1 MSSKGKIQMNG
12 KYLNKII
19 HGDVLQIL
27 PDIADNTVDLVLTDP
42 PYFLDKMDNTWD
54 NKKVASTKY
63 HHVIKSLPAGMK
75 FDKEQG
81 KNFYNW
87 YSKVSM
93 QILRVLKP
101 GGFFFSFSSPRLY
114 HRMVSAIDDA
124 GFLIRDCFIWLY
136 TQNQPKAM
144 SLNHF
149 IDRLK
154 ESEETKDSLKKQLRG
169 WKTPQIKS
177 CFEPIVMAQKEPEG
191 TFLENF
197 RKYNVGLINTNIK
210 IGEDMFP
217 SNVISTDEINSL
229 VDRCF
234 LISKPDKREK
244 GEFNT
249 HKTVKPLSLCEHI
262 IKLTTYS
269 NKAVVLDPFCGSG
282 TTLVAAKKL
291 GRNFIGIDINKEYI
305 EIAKLR
311 IEKMNGDV
319 TQYNISGKEK
329 QLRICDKKAVYK
341 ISRKRE
347 TAIVNKSIKNMNLSQ
362 DI

>member
-1 MSSKGKIQMNG
+1 MNG
-12 KYLNKII
+12 KYLNKVI

-27 PDIADNTVDLVLTDP
+27 PNISGNSVDLVLTDP

-54 NKKVASTKY
+54 SQKVSSTKY
-63 HHVIKSLPAGMK
+63 HHVVKSLPAGMK

-81 KNFYNW
+81 RNFYSW
-87 YSKVSM
+87 YYKVSE
-93 QILRVLKP
+93 QIIRILKP

-154 ESEETKDSLKKQLRG
+154 ENEETKDSIKKQLKG

-197 RKYNVGLINTNIK
+197 REYNVGLINTNIK

-217 SNVISTDEINSL
+217 SNVVSTDKINPL

-234 LISKPDKREK
+234 LISKPDKKEK
-244 GEFNT
+244 GDFNI

-262 IKLTTYS
+262 IKLITYS
-269 NKAVVLDPFCGSG
+269 DKAVVLDPFCGSG
-282 TTLVAAKKL
+282 TTIVAAKKM
-291 GRNFIGIDINKEYI
+291 GRKFIGIDINKEYI

-311 IEKMNGDV
+311 IERMNGDV
-319 TQYNISGKEK
+319 TQYNISGTKK
-329 QLRICDKKAVYK
+329 QLRLCEKKAIYK
-341 ISRKRE
+341 ISRKL
-347 TAIVNKSIKNMNLSQ
+347 K
-362 DI
+362 